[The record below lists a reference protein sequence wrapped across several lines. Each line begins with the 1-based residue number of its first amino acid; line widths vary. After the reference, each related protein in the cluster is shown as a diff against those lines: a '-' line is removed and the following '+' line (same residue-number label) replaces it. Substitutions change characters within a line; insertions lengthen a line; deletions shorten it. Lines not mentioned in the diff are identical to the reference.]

1 MDHPLFDP
9 AHGSD
14 RSAELLARVQQAI
27 AERTPLFIR
36 GGASKTFYGRA
47 VDAQPLNV
55 GVHTG
60 IVSYDPT
67 ELVITA
73 RAGTPLA
80 ELQAALDEAERDP
93 SVRVVLL
100 TGGEACFTSGNDV
113 ADFIQAPPTGG
124 DQPDRAGRG
133 SMVSNLLLLVL
144 WSEWCGA
151 RWAGFNRGKQVL
163 GDYRTAKDRSFRQLL
178 HLACV
183 HL

>member
-1 MDHPLFDP
+1 MNTALFDP

-73 RAGTPLA
+73 RAGTPLR
-80 ELQAALDEAERDP
+80 ELQAALAR
-93 SVRVVLL
+93 
-100 TGGEACFTSGNDV
+100 GG
-113 ADFIQAPPTGG
+113 
-124 DQPDRAGRG
+124 
-133 SMVSNLLLLVL
+133 
-144 WSEWCGA
+144 
-151 RWAGFNRGKQVL
+151 
-163 GDYRTAKDRSFRQLL
+163 
-178 HLACV
+178 
-183 HL
+183 